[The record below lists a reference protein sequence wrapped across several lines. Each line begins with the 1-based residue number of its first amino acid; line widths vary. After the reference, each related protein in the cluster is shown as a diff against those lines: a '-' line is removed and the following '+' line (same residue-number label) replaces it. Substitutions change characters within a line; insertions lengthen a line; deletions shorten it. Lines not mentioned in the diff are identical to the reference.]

1 MKYRAVLFDLDGT
14 LLDTLKD
21 IADSVNLALYR
32 LGFPQHELEAY
43 KYFVGDGREALAI
56 RVLPENH
63 RDAITF
69 DRLLAYIDEEYSKRW
84 SNNTRP
90 YHGIPEM
97 LQALTKLGITMAV
110 LSNKPQ
116 GSTEEMVYR
125 LLPRWHFKLVV
136 GALPSVPKKPDPTAA
151 LRIAKQLEIRPT
163 GFLYLGDSDVDMKT
177 ATAAEMYPVGAL
189 WGFRTVD
196 ELLASGAKE
205 LIQNPVDLI
214 RLLQTR

>member
-1 MKYRAVLFDLDGT
+1 MRHKAVLFDLDGT

-21 IADSVNLALYR
+21 IADSVNLALDR

-56 RVLPENH
+56 RVLPEAH

-69 DRLLAYIDEEYSKRW
+69 GRLVAYINEEYSKRW

-90 YHGIPEM
+90 YQGIPEM
-97 LQALTKLGITMAV
+97 LQALTDLGIKVTI

-125 LLPRWHFKLVV
+125 LLPQWHFEPVV

-151 LRIAKQLEIRPT
+151 MRIAEQLEIPPT
-163 GFLYLGDSDVDMKT
+163 EFLYLGDSDVDMKT
-177 ATAAEMYPVGAL
+177 ATVADMYPVGAL
-189 WGFRTVD
+189 WGFRTAD

-214 RLLQTR
+214 RFL

>member
-1 MKYRAVLFDLDGT
+1 
-14 LLDTLKD
+14 
-21 IADSVNLALYR
+21 
-32 LGFPQHELEAY
+32 
-43 KYFVGDGREALAI
+43 
-56 RVLPENH
+56 VLPEDH

-69 DRLLAYIDEEYSKRW
+69 DKLVAYINEEYSKRW

-90 YHGIPEM
+90 YQGIPEM
-97 LQALTKLGITMAV
+97 LQALTDLGIKMAI

-125 LLPRWHFKLVV
+125 LLPQWHFELVV

-151 LRIAKQLEIRPT
+151 VRIAKQLEIPPT
-163 GFLYLGDSDVDMKT
+163 EFLYLGDSDVDMKT
-177 ATAAEMYPVGAL
+177 ATAADMYPLGAL
-189 WGFRTVD
+189 WGFRTAD

-214 RLLQTR
+214 RFL

>member
-1 MKYRAVLFDLDGT
+1 MRHKAVLFDLDGT
-14 LLDTLKD
+14 LLDALKD
-21 IADSVNLALYR
+21 IADSVNLALDR

-56 RVLPENH
+56 RVLPEDH

-69 DRLLAYIDEEYSKRW
+69 GRLVAYINEEYSKRW

-90 YHGIPEM
+90 YQGIPEM
-97 LQALTKLGITMAV
+97 LQALTDLGIKMTI

-125 LLPRWHFKLVV
+125 LLPQWHFEPVV

-151 LRIAKQLEIRPT
+151 MRIAEQLEIPPT
-163 GFLYLGDSDVDMKT
+163 EFLYLGDSDVDMKT
-177 ATAAEMYPVGAL
+177 ATVADMYPVGAL
-189 WGFRTVD
+189 WGFRTAD

-214 RLLQTR
+214 RFL